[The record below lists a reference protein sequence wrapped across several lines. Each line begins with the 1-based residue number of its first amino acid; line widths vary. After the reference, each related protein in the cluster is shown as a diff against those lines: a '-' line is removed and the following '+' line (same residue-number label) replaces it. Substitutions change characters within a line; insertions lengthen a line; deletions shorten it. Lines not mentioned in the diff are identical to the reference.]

1 MRVFVDPTELRP
13 GSRLPPA
20 VAAVAEPLPQLE
32 ARTGADLLLS
42 RLPIPIGSDELL
54 RRHCQEG
61 LLAQLKRWSDL
72 QNAITTEQRLFREIF
87 EMRNWT
93 PRPWLVV
100 SGLLFPHQDKAVV
113 GKIEQV
119 SPISN
124 GMVRMNAIGREGLAY
139 AAVDAALDAFAYY
152 GGYIKFLPDND
163 LLLPWLERQAKAL
176 DDIAAG
182 KVVHLRPRGPQRTL
196 EGPTQIT
203 WLAALFDGIG
213 EKTAAAVFERLKEL
227 HIPDPTLYDAI
238 SFVTSF
244 VATEIPGI
252 TEERVRSWR
261 ALLGLDRFGLPQDK
275 GLPATYAT
283 MGLTYRLVETGEIYW
298 RGPYGA
304 REHYRNGGWVE
315 TEKVFTPPMLRDL
328 LGTPWKVIYREP
340 RHSVQSV
347 SGVLRRVELDEQ
359 FEWLVIETASDTV
372 RVRLD
377 WIEDMEMER
386 STKNVATE

>member
-42 RLPIPIGSDELL
+42 RLPIPISSDSLL
-54 RRHCQEG
+54 KRHCEEG

-113 GKIEQV
+113 GEIEQV

-163 LLLPWLERQAKAL
+163 LLLPWLLSGE
-176 DDIAAG
+176 
-182 KVVHLRPRGPQRTL
+182 P
-196 EGPTQIT
+196 PTRAT
-203 WLAALFDGIG
+203 VARLAHGGI
-213 EKTAAAVFERLKEL
+213 
-227 HIPDPTLYDAI
+227 
-238 SFVTSF
+238 
-244 VATEIPGI
+244 
-252 TEERVRSWR
+252 
-261 ALLGLDRFGLPQDK
+261 LDRDQRFRF
-275 GLPATYAT
+275 PAYAQQ
-283 MGLTYRLVETGEIYW
+283 LDAPTG
-298 RGPYGA
+298 
-304 REHYRNGGWVE
+304 
-315 TEKVFTPPMLRDL
+315 
-328 LGTPWKVIYREP
+328 
-340 RHSVQSV
+340 
-347 SGVLRRVELDEQ
+347 
-359 FEWLVIETASDTV
+359 
-372 RVRLD
+372 
-377 WIEDMEMER
+377 
-386 STKNVATE
+386 